1 MLPERSILIGQKWAE
16 NAKIEVI
23 KCDILG
29 DFQTMCDVFGSN
41 EKDDDDDRRLRQKLS
56 VKIYS
61 THDDL
66 EEDGSFKAKARLMH
80 Q

>member
-1 MLPERSILIGQKWAE
+1 MSPHLIWQKFVE
-16 NAKIEVI
+16 NAKVE
-23 KCDILG
+23 KLKYDILG

-56 VKIYS
+56 VKMYS

>member
-1 MLPERSILIGQKWAE
+1 MW
-16 NAKIEVI
+16 NAKIKII
-23 KCDILG
+23 KSDILG
-29 DFQTMCDVFGSN
+29 NFQTLCDVFGSN

-56 VKIYS
+56 VKMYS

>member
-1 MLPERSILIGQKWAE
+1 
-16 NAKIEVI
+16 
-23 KCDILG
+23 
-29 DFQTMCDVFGSN
+29 MCDVFGSN

-56 VKIYS
+56 VKMYS

-66 EEDGSFKAKARLMH
+66 EEDGSFMAKARLMH